1 MAPRDSGDGDKR
13 ELMAA
18 TDTRPLSGIRVIDL
32 TQILQGPYCAFL
44 MAMAGAEVIKVEP
57 LTGDRTRRHAV
68 SKVPPVSFAML
79 NSNKKSVTLDLRSTR
94 GKEILKALVKD
105 ADVLLENY
113 APGVMDRLGLGYA
126 VLKEVNPRLI
136 YATGTGYG
144 ISGPDRDWLA
154 MDHTIQAAGG
164 LMSITGERG
173 GPPARAGGTPVDV
186 LGGIHMHAG
195 VMQALIGRAQTGK
208 GTLVESAMIESL
220 YFVLTSEIAAY
231 YRNGRLS
238 ERRGDKSPSQSI
250 PYSRY
255 LCKDGRY
262 MVLMAVA
269 ETHWDNVLTVIG
281 RDDLKGNP
289 DYNSDV
295 KRGAHER
302 EINDM
307 IEAWTKQRP
316 RDDAVAAM
324 RAHRV
329 PASPVRDVAEVMND
343 PHMHQR
349 GMLKH
354 MQHPALGD
362 IVLPQSP
369 IHLSA
374 YDMPAVQFYPELGE
388 HNREVLGGLLGMSE
402 DDIDALEAEGVIVRR
417 ASQQGGSK
425 A

>member
-1 MAPRDSGDGDKR
+1 MGPRGAGGGVEG
-13 ELMAA
+13 ELTSMSA
-18 TDTRPLSGIRVIDL
+18 DIKPLSGIRVIDL

-44 MAMAGAEVIKVEP
+44 MAMAGAEVIKIEP
-57 LTGDRTRRHAV
+57 LTGDRTRRYTV

-79 NSNKKSVTLDLRSTR
+79 NSNKKSVTLNLRSVR

-113 APGVMDRLGLGYA
+113 APGVMDRLGVGYA
-126 VLKEVNPRLI
+126 VLKDINPRLI

-144 ISGPDRDWLA
+144 ITGPDRDLLA
-154 MDHTIQAAGG
+154 MDHTIQADGG
-164 LMSITGERG
+164 LMSVTGERG

-195 VMQALIGRAQTGK
+195 VMQALLGRAKTGK
-208 GTLVESAMIESL
+208 GTLVETAMIEAL
-220 YFVLTSEIAAY
+220 YFVLTGEIAAY
-231 YRNGRLS
+231 YRTGKLS
-238 ERRGDKSPSQSI
+238 QRRGDKSPSQRI

-255 LCKDGRY
+255 LCSDGGY

-281 RDDLKGNP
+281 RTDLKGHP
-289 DYNSDV
+289 DYNSDTR
-295 KRGAHER
+295 RGAREQ

-307 IEAWTKQRP
+307 IEAWTRQRT
-316 RDDAVAAM
+316 RDEAIAEM
-324 RAHRV
+324 RAHRIPV
-329 PASPVRDVAEVMND
+329 APVRNVAEVMND

-354 MQHPALGD
+354 LHHPDLGD

-374 YDMPAVQFYPELGE
+374 YDMPEVQFYPGLGE
-388 HNREVLGGLLGMSE
+388 HNREVLGGLLGMSDVE
-402 DDIDALEAEGVIVRR
+402 MGALAAAGVILQHE
-417 ASQQGGSK
+417 S
-425 A
+425 